1 MKQNELIYTI
11 SEDYYIIIRIRKCYN
26 TFMLKLMNKNNE
38 RIEEICCT
46 QDKYNESIE
55 TLINISKLI

>member
-11 SEDYYIIIRIRKCYN
+11 SEDYYILIRIRKCYN